1 MNTACIF
8 FRLHAT
14 QQSPLARIPPL
25 AAAAACCLLLSHVDC
40 CNRLRFRATLSFPGG
55 LLQSVSG
62 PFCLLRIKAPGIG
75 GEPYL
80 PLPCFSFLNKT
91 DARYI
96 DCILFYRNVPT
107 EQFRALLSVSLCGTR
122 VRELGVCLVL
132 QNFQTFRHILYH
144 IETLN
149 IANDT
154 CMEY

>member
-14 QQSPLARIPPL
+14 QQSPRARIPPPL
-25 AAAAACCLLLSHVDC
+25 AAAAAFPCGDC
-40 CNRLRFRATLSFPGG
+40 RNRLRFRATLSFPGG
-55 LLQSVSG
+55 VLQSVSG

-122 VRELGVCLVL
+122 VRKLGRTGEV
-132 QNFQTFRHILYH
+132 
-144 IETLN
+144 TLPRN
-149 IANDT
+149 LFTT
-154 CMEY
+154 CSCATATGRECECVPCQS